1 MKYIGG
7 HKNNQETLW
16 SPRDSLTL
24 GCKKCPLCTSPLITL
39 SRRIKYVVSDK
50 YLYYSKIN
58 NQWQTT
64 LHQSSVISMA
74 TLYRVLAPQVHGDH
88 ISGRRRIT
96 CQIAWGVNISL
107 PPELLDT
114 PEATGKGEVIP
125 VVRSSSSSDWHTNCK
140 FSKEWFSLST
150 AVSSATD
157 FGILSNCNWRNP
169 HMSL

>member
-1 MKYIGG
+1 
-7 HKNNQETLW
+7 
-16 SPRDSLTL
+16 
-24 GCKKCPLCTSPLITL
+24 
-39 SRRIKYVVSDK
+39 
-50 YLYYSKIN
+50 
-58 NQWQTT
+58 
-64 LHQSSVISMA
+64 MA

-125 VVRSSSSSDWHTNCK
+125 VARSSSSSDWHTNCK

-157 FGILSNCNWRNP
+157 FCQIATGGIRTCLYSIQVEWQSLICLNKADSDRFLRTLSQDLEEFQDRWLKVIDHSKGGILCFADWKW
-169 HMSL
+169 L